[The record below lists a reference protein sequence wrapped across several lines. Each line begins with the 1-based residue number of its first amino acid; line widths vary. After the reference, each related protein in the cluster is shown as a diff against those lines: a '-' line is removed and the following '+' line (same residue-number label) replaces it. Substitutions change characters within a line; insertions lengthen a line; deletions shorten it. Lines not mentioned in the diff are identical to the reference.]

1 MSNRKLEG
9 GLVALLFLA
18 AAGVAVAQEQ
28 APDQDETR
36 DERPQIQ
43 VLRDPYDLASFYR
56 TGEQPQGF
64 FSGSEERYPIASYYR
79 GRTSS
84 TGYSR
89 FWTNGYS
96 NAYSGG
102 RPQVLV
108 TPYAQ
113 SYRSR
118 IGQNGDLF
126 LFAPTFLAPV
136 GPLTDAFFQAR

>member
-1 MSNRKLEG
+1 MRKSAF
-9 GLVALLFLA
+9 VALMFVI
-18 AAGVAVAQEQ
+18 AGGTALAQEQ
-28 APDQDETR
+28 AADQDETR
-36 DERPQIQ
+36 DTRPQIQ

-64 FSGSEERYPIASYYR
+64 FSSSAERYPIASYYR

-89 FWTNGYS
+89 FWTGGYS
-96 NAYSGG
+96 NAYSAA
-102 RPQVLV
+102 RPLV
-108 TPYAQ
+108 AVPYAQ

>member
-1 MSNRKLEG
+1 MRKSG
-9 GLVALLFLA
+9 FVALLFVVA
-18 AAGVAVAQEQ
+18 TGVAVAQEQ
-28 APDQDETR
+28 TQDQDETR
-36 DERPQIQ
+36 DTRPRIQ

-96 NAYSGG
+96 NAYANG
-102 RPQVLV
+102 RSQPLV
-108 TPYAQ
+108 AMPRAQ

-136 GPLTDAFFQAR
+136 GPLTDAFFEAK

>member
-1 MSNRKLEG
+1 MRKSG
-9 GLVALLFLA
+9 FVALLFLL
-18 AAGVAVAQEQ
+18 AAGVAAAQEQ
-28 APDQDETR
+28 AQDQDETR
-36 DERPQIQ
+36 DTRPQIQ
-43 VLRDPYDLASFYR
+43 VLRDPYELASFYR
-56 TGEQPQGF
+56 TGERPQGF

-96 NAYSGG
+96 NAYSNG
-102 RPQVLV
+102 RSQQLL
-108 TPYAQ
+108 TAPYAQ

-136 GPLTDAFFQAR
+136 GPLTDAFFQGR